1 MHGKKRDIPDTIQPR
16 NRVIIVIPRPDP
28 IPSFVLVDDVDDNR
42 FLLAKTLLRKFPQAV
57 LLECREAAP
66 ALAAVTQE
74 KPSAVIVHRAW
85 DLDGVSLI
93 RAIRQQS
100 PTIPIIMVSGRESC
114 PEAIEAGA
122 HAFLNYDAWLR
133 IGTVVEEV
141 LSPQYIKPLTKTP
154 FKRERDYLGMRG
166 RA

>member
-1 MHGKKRDIPDTIQPR
+1 M
-16 NRVIIVIPRPDP
+16 
-28 IPSFVLVDDVDDNR
+28 LVDDVDDNR

-66 ALAAVTQE
+66 ALAAVARE
-74 KPSAVIVHRAW
+74 KPAAVIVHRAL

-93 RAIRQQS
+93 RAMRQQS
-100 PTIPIIMVSGRESC
+100 TTVPIIMVSGRESC

-133 IGTVVEEV
+133 IGTVVDEV

-154 FKRERDYLGMRG
+154 FKKERDYLGMR
-166 RA
+166 